1 MRCEEMPELI
11 SALVDHE
18 LSSEDLAAAQSH
30 MAECGNCRALYEQER
45 ALKQQVRS
53 TAVRVT
59 APAALRQK
67 VQRLFNE
74 QAPGKAAE
82 RKRTWQSWFALRALR
97 PAFAVMLIV
106 LALSPLVYRW
116 WPVENVSLAA
126 LATHEEIIA
135 GQKVPARV
143 SDPEELRKQL
153 AQAVDGRFA
162 PIALDL
168 SKMKLVPVTGFMQK
182 IDGRE
187 VLMTIYQG
195 DGRTVTCFTFLGDEA
210 DAPQA
215 AEIFYD
221 PAMRMNFYL
230 FSRGDVNGV
239 LHKEGRV
246 ICLLASKMAAAE
258 LLALVRGKPG
268 HA

>member
-11 SALVDHE
+11 SALVDNE
-18 LSSEDLAAAQSH
+18 LSSEELAAIRSH
-30 MAECGNCRALYEQER
+30 MAECLNCRALYEQEC
-45 ALKQQVRS
+45 ALKRQVRS
-53 TAVRVT
+53 TAAHVA

-97 PAFAVMLIV
+97 PAFAVMLVV

-135 GQKVPARV
+135 GRKVPARV
-143 SDPEELRKQL
+143 SDPQELRKQL
-153 AQAVDGRFA
+153 AQAVDGKFA

-168 SKMKLVPVTGFMQK
+168 SMIHLYPVAGFMQK

-187 VLMTIYQG
+187 VLVTIYQG

-210 DAPQA
+210 DAPRA
-215 AEIFYD
+215 AELFYD
-221 PAMRMNFYL
+221 PAMRMNFYS
-230 FSRGDVNGV
+230 FSRGDINGV
-239 LHKEGRV
+239 MHRAGKV
-246 ICLLASKMAAAE
+246 ICLVVSKMAPAK
-258 LLALVRGKPG
+258 LLALVRAKPG
-268 HA
+268 HS